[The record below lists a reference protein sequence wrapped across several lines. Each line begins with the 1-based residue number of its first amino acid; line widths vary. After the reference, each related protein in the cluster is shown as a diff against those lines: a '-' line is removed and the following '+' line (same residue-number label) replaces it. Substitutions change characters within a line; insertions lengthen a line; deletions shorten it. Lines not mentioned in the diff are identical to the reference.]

1 MVGQT
6 SGQASLIGKS
16 LGNYEVKALI
26 GRGALG
32 TVYLATD
39 VALSRPVALKVLL
52 GSLAHNPEHV
62 RRFLYE
68 AQAAAPLRHAN
79 IVGIY
84 EAGIREGTPFIAMEY
99 VEGEPLD
106 RFLRRRGKALPWAN
120 ALHIALQV
128 AEALDCAHNQGITH
142 RDVKPANILLDHH
155 GRIRLSDF
163 GIARLCQDAEEDMT
177 REGVRGSEILPFKGT
192 PDYMSPEQCR
202 GEAEIGFQADLYSLG
217 VTLYQM
223 ITGRMPFESRSTIA
237 LINSILT
244 VTPPRLTQLVPG
256 IPDDVSRL
264 VAHLMEKDP
273 HKRPASAR
281 AVCEMIQ
288 RLNREQGGASA
299 VPKALSSFIREESE
313 PRKFKTNTPAPG
325 RKAHTPKP
333 DASSGKAPHRAFPR
347 YAAAMMSGIVTV
359 VVLGLSIA
367 HLLHP
372 MERVEAAPR
381 LSHAVFTEEKPG
393 IQRVSLPVGPWLV
406 NDLHWVGSYPV
417 VLLDMEGDAG
427 TLAAGGWGWLAVD
440 LGQREVISP
449 RPPAGPLL
457 DEDYGCLWAEVP
469 YSGIVPDTPAL
480 SPLHDVRLA
489 NVQKGNL
496 VLTLTQHWDSPVPG
510 VQPLRRAVEDAAGLG
525 ASVAVKADGRTICA
539 ISHERGDSLLEFDVS
554 QQGVPCG
561 GVRLTEA
568 GALIIARSVHYSPDG
583 SAIAY
588 IRAKHGDEHE
598 LWVVASGGHELNGK
612 PLALGRI
619 GEAIAFSPDT
629 AILALT
635 TEVNEEAH
643 IRLVH
648 TLDGS
653 ILADLGAGR
662 ISCECWHPSG
672 RFFMAC
678 ISGQEPGRGQ
688 LQAIEAAPPHR
699 RHVLYEGTL
708 DSRPGAAVS
717 RDGRWA
723 AAAMGAGDGSEVLF
737 IDLSM
742 QLFKESGAT

>member
-62 RRFLYE
+62 KRFLYE

-106 RFLRRRGKALPWAN
+106 RFLRRRGKALPWLN

-128 AEALDCAHNQGITH
+128 AEALDCAHTQGITH
-142 RDVKPANILLDHH
+142 RDVKPANILLDYH

-163 GIARLCQDAEEDMT
+163 GIARLCQDAEEDAAM
-177 REGVRGSEILPFKGT
+177 EGVRGSEILPFKGT

-202 GEAEIGFQADLYSLG
+202 GESEIGFQTDLYSLG
-217 VTLYQM
+217 VTLFQM

-244 VTPPRLTQLVPG
+244 VSPPRLAQLVPG

-288 RLNREQGGASA
+288 RLYREQGGTSA
-299 VPKALSSFIREESE
+299 MPKALNSFIREESE

-333 DASSGKAPHRAFPR
+333 AAGLKKAPRTPLIR
-347 YAAAMMSGIVTV
+347 YVAVVMGGVIAVSLLGMSIVHF
-359 VVLGLSIA
+359 LR
-367 HLLHP
+367 P

-381 LSHAVFTEEKPG
+381 LTHAIFTEEKMG
-393 IQRVSLPVGPWLV
+393 IQRVSLPAGPWSV
-406 NDLHWVGSYPV
+406 NDLHWVGSHPV

-440 LGQREVISP
+440 LGQREVMSP
-449 RPPAGPLL
+449 RTPTGSLL
-457 DEDYGCLWAEVP
+457 DEDYGRLWAEVP
-469 YSGIVPDTPAL
+469 YSGMVPDTPAM

-496 VLTLTQHWDSPVPG
+496 VVTLTQQWNSSTPD
-510 VQPLRRAVEDAAGLG
+510 VQPLCREVEDAAGLG
-525 ASVAVKADGRTICA
+525 ASVAVKPDGHTLCA

-554 QQGVPCG
+554 QRGAPRG
-561 GVRLTEA
+561 EVRLTEA
-568 GALIIARSVHYSPDG
+568 GAPILARSVHYSSDG

-588 IRAKHGDEHE
+588 IRAKHGDEYE
-598 LWVVASGGHELNGK
+598 LWVVG
-612 PLALGRI
+612 
-619 GEAIAFSPDT
+619 
-629 AILALT
+629 
-635 TEVNEEAH
+635 
-643 IRLVH
+643 
-648 TLDGS
+648 
-653 ILADLGAGR
+653 
-662 ISCECWHPSG
+662 
-672 RFFMAC
+672 
-678 ISGQEPGRGQ
+678 
-688 LQAIEAAPPHR
+688 
-699 RHVLYEGTL
+699 
-708 DSRPGAAVS
+708 
-717 RDGRWA
+717 
-723 AAAMGAGDGSEVLF
+723 
-737 IDLSM
+737 
-742 QLFKESGAT
+742 